1 MKNNV
6 TILIVDDDSDI
17 RYILSKTLKKEG
29 YKVIEAAD
37 GFEGIESVQEQK
49 PDLVIL
55 DIMMPRM
62 SGWEACDKI
71 KEIDPYLPI
80 AILTVK
86 GAETDEVKSFVSGAN
101 RHLTKPMKKEE
112 VLEVVAELLE
122 ISKHL
127 N

>member
-1 MKNNV
+1 MTKTV
-6 TILIVDDDSDI
+6 KILIVDDDSDI
-17 RYILSKTLKKEG
+17 RFLLSKTLKKAG
-29 YKVIEAAD
+29 YNVIEAAD
-37 GFEGIESVQEQK
+37 GFEGIESVKENK

-55 DIMMPRM
+55 DIMMPGM

-101 RHLTKPMKKEE
+101 RHITKPMKKEN
-112 VLEVVAELLE
+112 VLEVVEALLD
-122 ISKHL
+122 L
-127 N
+127 